1 MNIPCVFRAF
11 SKIELNSPGDYLMR
25 QLMMLFEVIQKI
37 LGYRKK
43 GDKKQALQQIKYFY
57 TCLKI
62 DEDVRSKSIEELIDF
77 LVNKKKLTN
86 EHIEMVAIVLTEQG
100 ELDENIE
107 QKKDFFRKSYFLLD
121 KVERES
127 TNFSMERQLKIAK
140 LKEFLN

>member
-1 MNIPCVFRAF
+1 MG
-11 SKIELNSPGDYLMR
+11 IERDYLMR

-57 TCLKI
+57 TCLDI
-62 DEDVRSKSIEELIDF
+62 GEDVRSKSIEELMNLLAD
-77 LVNKKKLTN
+77 KKKLTN
-86 EHIEMVAIVLTEQG
+86 EHLEMVAIVLTEQG
-100 ELDENIE
+100 ELAENIE
-107 QKKDFFRKSYFLLD
+107 QKKNFFRKSWFLLD

-127 TNFSMERQLKIAK
+127 TSFSMERQLKLSK

>member
-1 MNIPCVFRAF
+1 
-11 SKIELNSPGDYLMR
+11 MR

>member
-1 MNIPCVFRAF
+1 MG
-11 SKIELNSPGDYLMR
+11 IERDYLMR

-57 TCLKI
+57 TCLDI
-62 DEDVRSKSIEELIDF
+62 GEDVRSKSIEELMEL
-77 LVNKKKLTN
+77 LVDKRKLTN
-86 EHIEMVAIVLTEQG
+86 EHLEMVAIVLTEQG
-100 ELDENIE
+100 ELEENIE
-107 QKKDFFRKSYFLLD
+107 QKKDFFRKSWFLLD

-127 TNFSMERQLKIAK
+127 TSFSMERQLKLSK

>member
-1 MNIPCVFRAF
+1 MG
-11 SKIELNSPGDYLMR
+11 IERDYLMR

-57 TCLKI
+57 TCLEI
-62 DEDVRSKSIEELIDF
+62 DEDVRAKSIEELMEL
-77 LVNKKKLTN
+77 LVDKKKLTN
-86 EHIEMVAIVLTEQG
+86 EHLEMIAIVLTEQG
-100 ELDENIE
+100 ELAENSE
-107 QKKDFFRKSYFLLD
+107 QKKDFFRKSWFLLD

-127 TNFSMERQLKIAK
+127 TSFSMERQMKMSK